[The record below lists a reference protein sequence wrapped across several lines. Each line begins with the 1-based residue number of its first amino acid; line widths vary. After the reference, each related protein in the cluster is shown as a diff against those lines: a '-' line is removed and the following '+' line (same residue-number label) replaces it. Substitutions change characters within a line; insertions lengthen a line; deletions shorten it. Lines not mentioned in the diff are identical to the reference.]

1 MNALKDKLLR
11 FCTLA
16 SGSSGNVCYIE
27 TAQTRI
33 LVDAGLSGREIV
45 GRMGLIGIEAET
57 LNAIFL
63 THEHQD
69 HIKGAGPLSR
79 RFGLPV
85 YLSEGTL
92 RKGEKKL
99 GKLENAVLM
108 NAGDKISVNDITV
121 ETFTKCHDAS
131 DPLGLV
137 VRSNGKKLGVVTD
150 LGRST
155 AVVED
160 HLKGCEALV
169 MEFNHDPV
177 MLEEGPYSLELK
189 RRIKGAEGHLSND
202 QAGDLLASVGHQN
215 LKHLV
220 LAHLSEINNR
230 PEKAYN
236 LAVVTLERLGFT
248 HVEVTVARQ
257 DKPGRILEI

>member
-1 MNALKDKLLR
+1 VSVLKDKSFR
-11 FCTLA
+11 FCMLA
-16 SGSSGNVCYIE
+16 SGSSGNACYIE
-27 TAQTRI
+27 TTRSRI

-45 GRMGLIGIEAET
+45 RRMDLIGIEAET

-92 RKGEKKL
+92 KGGKGIL
-99 GKLENAVLM
+99 GKLQNPVLM
-108 NAGDKISVNDITV
+108 NAGEKICINDITV

-137 VRSNGKKLGVVTD
+137 VRSNGRKLGVATD

-155 AVVED
+155 AVVEE

-177 MLEEGPYSLELK
+177 MLEEGPYPLELK

-202 QAGDLLASVGHQN
+202 QAGNLLASVGHEN
-215 LKHLV
+215 LRHLV

-230 PEKAYN
+230 PEKAYDQAI
-236 LAVVTLERLGFT
+236 LTLERLGLT
-248 HVEVTVARQ
+248 HVEVTLACQ
-257 DKPGRILEI
+257 DKPCRILEI

>member
-1 MNALKDKLLR
+1 VNASKDKSIR

-16 SGSSGNVCYIE
+16 SGSSGNACYIE
-27 TAQTRI
+27 TARVRI

-45 GRMGLIGIEAET
+45 RRMSLIGIEAET

-92 RKGEKKL
+92 NRGERTL
-99 GKLENAVLM
+99 GKLQNAVLI
-108 NAGDKISVNDITV
+108 NPGESIRVNDLTV

-137 VRSNGKKLGVVTD
+137 VGSNGRKLGVVTD

-160 HLKGCEALV
+160 HLKGCEALL

-177 MLEEGPYSLELK
+177 MLEEGPYPLELK

-202 QAGDLLASVGHQN
+202 QAGELLVSVGDKN
-215 LKHLV
+215 LRHLV

-236 LAVVTLERLGFT
+236 QALRALDRLGLT
-248 HVEVTVARQ
+248 RVEVTVASQ
-257 DKPGRILEI
+257 DKPGRTLEV

>member
-1 MNALKDKLLR
+1 MKDKSIR

-16 SGSSGNVCYIE
+16 SGSSGNACYIE
-27 TAQTRI
+27 TSQVRI

-45 GRMGLIGIEAET
+45 RRMGLIGIEAET

-92 RKGEKKL
+92 KRGERTL
-99 GKLENAVLM
+99 GKLQNAVLM
-108 NAGDKISVNDITV
+108 NAGKKIQLNDITV

-137 VRSNGKKLGVVTD
+137 VRSNGKKLGVATD

-202 QAGDLLASVGHQN
+202 QAGDLLVSVVQEN

-230 PEKAYN
+230 PEKAYGQAI
-236 LAVVTLERLGFT
+236 LALEKLGLT
-248 HVEVTVARQ
+248 HVEVTVASQ
-257 DKPGRILEI
+257 DKPGRVLEI

>member
-1 MNALKDKLLR
+1 MKDKSIR

-16 SGSSGNVCYIE
+16 SGSSGNACYIE
-27 TAQTRI
+27 TSQARI

-45 GRMGLIGIEAET
+45 RRMGLIGMEAET
-57 LNAIFL
+57 LDAIFL

-79 RFGLPV
+79 RFDLPV

-92 RKGEKKL
+92 KRGEKRL
-99 GKLENAVLM
+99 GKLKKTVLI
-108 NAGDKISVNDITV
+108 NAGEQIKLNDLTV

-131 DPLGLV
+131 DPLGLA

-155 AVVED
+155 AVVEE

-169 MEFNHDPV
+169 MEFNHDPT

-189 RRIKGAEGHLSND
+189 RRIRGTEGHLSND
-202 QAGDLLASVGHQN
+202 QAGDLLASVAHEN
-215 LKHLV
+215 LRYLI
-220 LAHLSEINNR
+220 LAHLSEINNK
-230 PEKAYN
+230 PERAYTQ
-236 LAVVTLERLGFT
+236 AMQALERLGFT
-248 HVEVTVARQ
+248 QVEVTVASQ
-257 DKPGRILEI
+257 DKPGRILEV

>member
-1 MNALKDKLLR
+1 VNASKDKSIR

-16 SGSSGNVCYIE
+16 SGSSGNACYIE
-27 TAQTRI
+27 TARVRI

-45 GRMGLIGIEAET
+45 RRMGLIGIEAET

-92 RKGEKKL
+92 KRGERTL
-99 GKLENAVLM
+99 GKLQNAVLM
-108 NAGDKISVNDITV
+108 NPGEKIRVNDITV
-121 ETFTKCHDAS
+121 ETFTKCHDAL

-137 VRSNGKKLGVVTD
+137 VRSNGRKLGMVTD
-150 LGRST
+150 LGRTT

-160 HLKGCEALV
+160 HLKGCEALL

-202 QAGDLLASVGHQN
+202 QAVALLASVGDKN
-215 LKHLV
+215 LRHLV
-220 LAHLSEINNR
+220 LAHLSEINNS

-236 LAVVTLERLGFT
+236 QAVLALERLGLT
-248 HVEVTVARQ
+248 HVEVTVASQ
-257 DKPGRILEI
+257 GKPGSILEV